1 MNVRP
6 VNPAKP
12 SGRSGAPPSAMVE
25 AVCKELPFD
34 RPDRSAARLAAVHRI
49 IAAMFD
55 NLPREVMAQ
64 EIKGCHWPNCP
75 CKAADPCSTKLQL
88 IDAAISAARA
98 EVLGSAK
105 GDA

>member
-1 MNVRP
+1 MTARP

-25 AVCKELPFD
+25 KLNKLFD
-34 RPDRSAARLAAVHRI
+34 EWENGTPEQVALLTQLA

-55 NLPREVMAQ
+55 NLPREVMGRALDPIGWPDHRAQ
-64 EIKGCHWPNCP
+64 ILLE
-75 CKAADPCSTKLQL
+75 

-98 EVLGSAK
+98 AVLGSAK